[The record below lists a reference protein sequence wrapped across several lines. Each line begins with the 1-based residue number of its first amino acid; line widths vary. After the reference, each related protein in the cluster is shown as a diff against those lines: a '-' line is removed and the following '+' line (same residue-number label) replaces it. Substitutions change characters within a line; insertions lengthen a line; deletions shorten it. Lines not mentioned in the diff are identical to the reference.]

1 MENRNFL
8 QYFFITL
15 KGLAMGAA
23 DVVPGVSGGT
33 IAFISGIYEELIT
46 SINNINLSL
55 FKTLKKNGFQA
66 FWKQLNGNF
75 LVALFT
81 GIFIS
86 VFSLAKG
93 ISWLLVNQPI
103 LLWSFFFGLVVASI
117 FFVGKSLERWNM
129 VAVIMLVL
137 GAAIAYYI
145 TTLPPAENTESLPF
159 LFFSGALAICAMI
172 LPGIS
177 GAFIL
182 VLLGS
187 YKVILDAVH
196 EKDFKIVATVGLGA
210 IFGILS
216 FAKLLKWMFS
226 HYKDLTLAVLAGFI
240 LGSLNKIWPW
250 KKVLETKIFDDKEII
265 IKDQGISPFA
275 FDGDNQL
282 LFAIM
287 LALVGFSLIFIL
299 EKLASKKL

>member
-1 MENRNFL
+1 
-8 QYFFITL
+8 
-15 KGLAMGAA
+15 MGAA

-46 SINNINLSL
+46 SINNVNISL

-250 KKVLETKIFDDKEII
+250 KKVLETKIFDDKVII
-265 IKDQGISPFA
+265 IKDQSVSPFA

>member
-1 MENRNFL
+1 
-8 QYFFITL
+8 
-15 KGLAMGAA
+15 MGAA

-129 VAVIMLVL
+129 VAVIMFVL

-250 KKVLETKIFDDKEII
+250 KKVLETKIFDDKVII
-265 IKDQGISPFA
+265 IKDQSISPFA